1 MVFDI
6 KKVKCKVGIEDFQGK
21 LRLRLPREATGD
33 KGKRY
38 IYTGLDSTP
47 ENYKRV
53 HQVALSIEQ
62 ELLAGALTPESLAA
76 LVNFRPKLVA
86 LPTLPPTAP
95 KLTPMQLWE
104 LYSEHRKSQVA
115 STTFIKEY
123 KKKYLNHLKK
133 LPSNALENGV
143 GTRDFLLKTTTVD
156 TTKRVL
162 MRLSAACEWAVE
174 TKLLSVN
181 PFEGMA
187 KDIKLTKHYQE
198 NINPFTLE
206 EREAILKAFE
216 QHPHYKHYYNF
227 VRFLFL
233 TGCRTGEAIA
243 LQWKHINKDCSI
255 VTFSESYDSQLG
267 IRKDTKT
274 HKVRRFPCN
283 AALKQLL
290 LSIKLERPEATP
302 DDLLFPSP
310 TGLPIGNSKFTN
322 QVWKG
327 CKSGKKT
334 YKGLV
339 TQLVEQ
345 GLVEC
350 YRPPYNTRHTFITM
364 CLEAGMTAPQVAKL
378 VGNSPEV
385 ILRHYCGSTLKFEV
399 PVV

>member
-6 KKVKCKVGIEDFQGK
+6 KKVKCKVGIENFREK
-21 LRLRLPREATGD
+21 FRLRLPREAVGD
-33 KGKRY
+33 KGNRY

-53 HQVALSIEQ
+53 QQVALSIEQ
-62 ELLAGALTPESLAA
+62 ELLSGALTPESLAA
-76 LVNFRPKLVA
+76 LVSFKPKLVA
-86 LPTLPPTAP
+86 LPTPPAAP
-95 KLTPMQLWE
+95 KLTPLQLWE
-104 LYSEHRKSQVA
+104 LYSEHRISQVA
-115 STTFIKEY
+115 PTTFIKEY
-123 KKKYLNHLKK
+123 KKKYLNHIKR
-133 LPSNALENGV
+133 LPSNALENGAA
-143 GTRDFLLKTTTVD
+143 TRDFLLKTTTAD

-162 MRLSAACEWAVE
+162 MRLNAACEWAVE
-174 TKLLSVN
+174 TKLLTTN
-181 PFEGMA
+181 HFEGMA
-187 KDIKLTKHYQE
+187 KDIKVNKNYQE

-216 QHPHYKHYYNF
+216 QAPKHKHYYNF

-255 VTFSESYDSQLG
+255 VTFAESYDSQLG

-283 AALKQLL
+283 AVLKELL
-290 LSIKLERPEATP
+290 LGMKLERPEAAP
-302 DDLLFPSP
+302 DDLMFPSP
-310 TGLPIGNSKFTN
+310 TGLPISNSKFTN
-322 QVWKG
+322 QVWRG

-345 GLVEC
+345 GLVES

-399 PVV
+399 PVN